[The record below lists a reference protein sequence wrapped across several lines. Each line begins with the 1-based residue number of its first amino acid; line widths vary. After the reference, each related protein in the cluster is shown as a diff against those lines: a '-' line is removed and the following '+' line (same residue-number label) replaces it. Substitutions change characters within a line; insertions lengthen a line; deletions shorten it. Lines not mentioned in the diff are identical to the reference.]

1 MAQVIRTNVDSLIAQ
16 RNLNQT
22 NKGLSQ
28 TLQRLSTGFR
38 INSAKD
44 DAAGLAISE
53 RFTAQIKGLNQ
64 AMRNANDGISFT
76 QTAEGALSTIG
87 GNLQRIR
94 ELAVQSSSGSNTA
107 GDRQA
112 LNGEVQA
119 LIADVQR
126 IALNTEFN
134 GQSILNGT
142 ISESFMQVGA
152 QQGQMISVNGV
163 DSRTSELG
171 SQEMVAG
178 GAYTADQVAAIA
190 EGGQVGSIE
199 IVVTPYTSGGTSIDT
214 FSVTSAG
221 SASSLEEA
229 VANINKD
236 IQSVID
242 EGRTNGQS
250 QMLAESGM
258 RAFLR
263 VDNDGNTSIAVVGN
277 FSYAE
282 SGGTAGQSE
291 FRFAQSG
298 GAITTSDG
306 AAAAGI
312 TSADFGTT
320 MAVNGLG
327 CSANVEL
334 ADLDVLTRESSTQA
348 IGIIDGALNK
358 VNSLRA
364 EIGAVQVRFE
374 TAITNL
380 NVGSNNMDAARSRIR
395 DTDFAA
401 ETAQL
406 TKLQIL
412 QQAGISVLSQAN
424 QAPQSVL
431 SLLG

>member
-1 MAQVIRTNVDSLIAQ
+1 VAQVIRTNVDSLIAQ

>member
-152 QQGQMISVNGV
+152 QQGQMIAVNGV

-171 SQEMVAG
+171 SQEVVAG

-199 IVVTPYTSGGTSIDT
+199 IVVTPYTSGGTTIET

-282 SGGTAGQSE
+282 SGGTPGQSE